1 MTNPAAYLRPRLG
14 DALSQTAGSVLTL
27 AHQALVRRGP
37 ERTDAAGFPSAETTV
52 LTDQEAGL
60 RAPAHRVNSAVFDPP
75 EHGQH
80 QPVAAQDVATSLA
93 KATSDALSPSALK
106 PNPNSEITP
115 SQQVLKLVTNSPVTQ
130 ADTQTEQDDTRQDTA
145 TSSQLLLKML
155 RNGIA
160 RRTAAYAAQIQT
172 DQTSMPM
179 QIYPDG
185 RAMVNLPNPF
195 ATRNAQ
201 LQGIGLQG
209 GSPQEGQTP
218 FSIVQPQQPAFETTA
233 TGQRSASSVGSKTI
247 PSRNA
252 SAALETTNTSS
263 GSLSALVDSLLRPN
277 TQNAQNDAPLQAPA
291 PNAEDDFDFQTR
303 LRAALADILAQDMLR
318 HGLRIPGVF

>member
-37 ERTDAAGFPSAETTV
+37 ERTDTAGFPSAETKV
-52 LTDQEAGL
+52 LTDQKAGL
-60 RAPAHRVNSAVFDPP
+60 GAPAHRVNPAVFNPP

-80 QPVAAQDVATSLA
+80 QPVAAQDVAKSLGQ
-93 KATSDALSPSALK
+93 ATSDALYSNAK
-106 PNPNSEITP
+106 KTNPNSGITP

-130 ADTQTEQDDTRQDTA
+130 ADTQTEQDDTPQDTA
-145 TSSQLLLKML
+145 TSSQLLPKML

-160 RRTAAYAAQIQT
+160 RRAAGYPVQIQT
-172 DQTSMPM
+172 DQTSPPL

-185 RAMVNLPNPF
+185 RAMVNLPNPY
-195 ATRNAQ
+195 ATRNTQ
-201 LQGIGLQG
+201 VQGIALQG

-233 TGQRSASSVGSKTI
+233 TGQRSASSLGSKTI

-252 SAALETTNTSS
+252 SAAPETTNTSS

-291 PNAEDDFDFQTR
+291 PNAEDDFDFETR